1 MLKAFYD
8 SIRPS
13 SPRGPNMLR
22 FRSIDPTAKYFT
34 SGPKFTQ
41 VALPMPDKSENI
53 LTQFRSDFILATW

>member
-1 MLKAFYD
+1 
-8 SIRPS
+8 
-13 SPRGPNMLR
+13 MLR

-41 VALPMPDKSENI
+41 VALPVPDKSENI